1 MQINKLLTEKKEIE
15 NFLQSKLK
23 SDQIAVDIE
32 FMRRNTFFPEP
43 CVIQISDG
51 KNHACIDL
59 TLDLNYKKIFQ
70 EIFSENK
77 IIIMHSCRQ
86 DLEIL
91 NLIEKRKKLVDRV
104 VKLKTKDEIVD
115 QKRIDS
121 ILRKLDEEA
130 KKKMLPSKMIKG
142 IWEKMINGFIEYE
155 KRYFEK

>member
-1 MQINKLLTEKKEIE
+1 MKNLKAIEDIRIN
-15 NFLQSKLK
+15 
-23 SDQIAVDIE
+23 
-32 FMRRNTFFPEP
+32 
-43 CVIQISDG
+43 
-51 KNHACIDL
+51 ID
-59 TLDLNYKKIFQ
+59 KI
-70 EIFSENK
+70 
-77 IIIMHSCRQ
+77 

-91 NLIEKRKKLVDRV
+91 NLIEKRKDLVDRV

-130 KKKMLPSKMIKG
+130 KKKMLPSKMIKD

>member
-1 MQINKLLTEKKEIE
+1 MKNIKAIEDIRIN
-15 NFLQSKLK
+15 
-23 SDQIAVDIE
+23 
-32 FMRRNTFFPEP
+32 
-43 CVIQISDG
+43 
-51 KNHACIDL
+51 ID
-59 TLDLNYKKIFQ
+59 KI
-70 EIFSENK
+70 
-77 IIIMHSCRQ
+77 

-91 NLIEKRKKLVDRV
+91 NLIEKRKKLVDSV

-115 QKRIDS
+115 QERIDN

>member
-1 MQINKLLTEKKEIE
+1 MKNFKAIEDIRIN
-15 NFLQSKLK
+15 
-23 SDQIAVDIE
+23 
-32 FMRRNTFFPEP
+32 
-43 CVIQISDG
+43 
-51 KNHACIDL
+51 ID
-59 TLDLNYKKIFQ
+59 KI
-70 EIFSENK
+70 
-77 IIIMHSCRQ
+77 

-115 QKRIDS
+115 QERIDS

-130 KKKMLPSKMIKG
+130 KKKMLPSKMIKD

>member
-1 MQINKLLTEKKEIE
+1 MKNIKAIEDIRIN
-15 NFLQSKLK
+15 
-23 SDQIAVDIE
+23 
-32 FMRRNTFFPEP
+32 
-43 CVIQISDG
+43 
-51 KNHACIDL
+51 ID
-59 TLDLNYKKIFQ
+59 KI
-70 EIFSENK
+70 
-77 IIIMHSCRQ
+77 

-130 KKKMLPSKMIKG
+130 KKKMLPSKMIKDM
-142 IWEKMINGFIEYE
+142 WEKMINGFIEYE

>member
-1 MQINKLLTEKKEIE
+1 MKNIKAIEDIRIN
-15 NFLQSKLK
+15 
-23 SDQIAVDIE
+23 
-32 FMRRNTFFPEP
+32 
-43 CVIQISDG
+43 
-51 KNHACIDL
+51 ID
-59 TLDLNYKKIFQ
+59 KI
-70 EIFSENK
+70 
-77 IIIMHSCRQ
+77 

-130 KKKMLPSKMIKG
+130 KKKKLPSKMIKE

>member
-1 MQINKLLTEKKEIE
+1 MKNIKAIEDIRIN
-15 NFLQSKLK
+15 
-23 SDQIAVDIE
+23 
-32 FMRRNTFFPEP
+32 
-43 CVIQISDG
+43 
-51 KNHACIDL
+51 ID
-59 TLDLNYKKIFQ
+59 KI
-70 EIFSENK
+70 
-77 IIIMHSCRQ
+77 

-130 KKKMLPSKMIKG
+130 KKKKLPSKMITE

>member
-1 MQINKLLTEKKEIE
+1 MKNFKAIEDIRIN
-15 NFLQSKLK
+15 
-23 SDQIAVDIE
+23 
-32 FMRRNTFFPEP
+32 
-43 CVIQISDG
+43 
-51 KNHACIDL
+51 ID
-59 TLDLNYKKIFQ
+59 KI
-70 EIFSENK
+70 
-77 IIIMHSCRQ
+77 

-115 QKRIDS
+115 QKRIDN

-130 KKKMLPSKMIKG
+130 KKKMLPSKMIKD

>member
-1 MQINKLLTEKKEIE
+1 MKNIKAIE
-15 NFLQSKLK
+15 
-23 SDQIAVDIE
+23 DI
-32 FMRRNTFFPEP
+32 R
-43 CVIQISDG
+43 IS
-51 KNHACIDL
+51 ID
-59 TLDLNYKKIFQ
+59 KI
-70 EIFSENK
+70 
-77 IIIMHSCRQ
+77 

-121 ILRKLDEEA
+121 ILKKLDEEA
-130 KKKMLPSKMIKG
+130 KKKMLPSKMIKD